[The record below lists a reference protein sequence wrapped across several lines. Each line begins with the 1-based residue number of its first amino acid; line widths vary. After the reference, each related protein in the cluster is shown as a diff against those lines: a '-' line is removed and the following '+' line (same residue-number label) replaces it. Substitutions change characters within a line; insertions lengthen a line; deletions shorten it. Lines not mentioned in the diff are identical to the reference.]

1 MGDVL
6 VVPGGGGG
14 VDCDNA
20 TAVPGDI
27 LTGKTAGVAGSDELV
42 TGTMLNQ
49 GAWNG
54 SVAMNSSVAVPAGYH
69 NGSGKVSGP
78 SVPVQNAEVDGDRV
92 NALSVSNATGQVNLQ
107 VRNGYYLNG
116 VNWVKGTIPT
126 FVAANI
132 KKGVNIG
139 GIVGTF
145 EGMV

>member
-6 VVPGGGGG
+6 VKPGGGGG
-14 VDCDNA
+14 VDCDTA

-27 LTGKTAGVAGSDELV
+27 LTGKTAGIAGSDELA
-42 TGTMLNQ
+42 TGTMPNQ
-49 GAWNG
+49 GAWSG
-54 SVAMNSSVAVPAGYH
+54 SVAMNSSATVPQGYH
-69 NGSGKVSGP
+69 NGTGKVTGP
-78 SVPVQNAEVDGDRV
+78 SVRIQNAEVDGDRV

-116 VNWVKGTIPT
+116 VNWVKGSIPN